1 MRDAEEA
8 KELRSLQARAYGR
21 DAALTEAEAVRLR
34 ELEDR
39 RFAQV
44 ADPSQAA
51 EGEPSAV
58 EPLEETVAGA
68 RSDEPGDAG
77 SAGDGRDDSGVA
89 DAEADAKA
97 GEPGAASSV
106 RSLLSMMRTHWRP
119 VALAVVGVLAVGLG
133 VGWLAFGRSDTA
145 SVALTAEQQEWQND
159 VISSG
164 DYDSGSV
171 RALAVEEGAVI
182 WTATK
187 GGRERT
193 CLILGT
199 GDLIVPTCSL
209 TERVS
214 AEGIYG
220 SITVGAEDDRQR
232 QVNAQVLLTASG
244 EAAVAVSSYDYDPTE
259 TGITYATENE
269 SQIAKRLVGEGFD
282 AGSLWVV
289 GYDDDVPV
297 WTAVQRDTQSQCLIY
312 DGSTGDAPLTCID
325 PETMQDQGASL
336 VLNVV
341 DTDSGAVTHFEMA
354 ANNGPGFL
362 VITREGDAAGAG
374 ED

>member
-1 MRDAEEA
+1 MLDAEEA

-39 RFAQV
+39 RLTQV
-44 ADPSQAA
+44 ADPTPTA
-51 EGEPSAV
+51 EGGPSAADPV
-58 EPLEETVAGA
+58 EEMAAGA
-68 RSDEPGDAG
+68 RSDEPGDEG
-77 SAGDGRDDSGVA
+77 VVGEDRDRSGLVDA
-89 DAEADAKA
+89 DA
-97 GEPGAASSV
+97 GEPAAASSF
-106 RSLLSMMRTHWRP
+106 RSLLSMMRAHWRP
-119 VALAVVGVLAVGLG
+119 VALAVVGVLVVGLG
-133 VGWLAFGRSDTA
+133 VGWLAFGRPDTA
-145 SVALTAEQQEWQND
+145 SVALTAEQQEWQED
-159 VISSG
+159 LVSSG

-171 RALAVEEGAVI
+171 RALAVEEGAVV

-199 GDLIVPTCSL
+199 GDLIMPTCSL

-220 SITVGAEDDRQR
+220 SITVRTEEDRQR

-259 TGITYATENE
+259 TGMTYADENE
-269 SQIAKRLVGEGFD
+269 SQIAERLVREGFD

-297 WTAVQRDTQSQCLIY
+297 WSAVQRDTQSHCLIY
-312 DGSTGDAPLTCID
+312 DGSTDDAPLTCID

-341 DTDSGAVTHFEMA
+341 DAESGAVTNFEMA
-354 ANNGPGFL
+354 SNNGPGFL